1 MPGVASCSKALLA
14 VTTRWSSTDVM
25 MSKCL
30 TWALT
35 VLAGLIVLGPM
46 TAHAQ
51 ATGGGAS
58 YITPF
63 PEGDT
68 YQVRVVGDSLAEGL
82 LGAMNGSMTREA
94 RVQINRRLWTL
105 NRITV
110 NRFDTE
116 LTELLT
122 DLQKDKVHIAVI
134 MLGVQERR
142 NIRAP
147 NGITHRFGSQEWRS
161 EYARRVDQVMKELKA
176 KGIAVYWLGAPSM
189 RSSSADAETQI
200 INDVIRERAYLN
212 GLKYIDTVASFA
224 DGQEGYSAYGP
235 DLNGKISLLR
245 WRDGIHF
252 TYRGYEKLAHFL
264 ERELKRDLAS
274 AKSERSIPL
283 AGNEEEQQRLSALSQ
298 QDEQTN
304 LTGWRA
310 TIDRAKAKAE
320 ARANGGSFFLRSAGG
335 EQKEDS
341 TRINLKTLGPG
352 GRENIVP
359 LEIVRPAIPAS
370 VVALVSRKQ
379 SVDRPTSMGAVLV
392 DQIAGG
398 LNIMS
403 SVSSADETGADGQ
416 MRKISPVQTP
426 FFRVLVKGERLEA
439 RPGRADDFS
448 WPRADP
454 PPLQRSPILDLD
466 DGTDR
471 MPLPGASPLRPR
483 I

>member
-1 MPGVASCSKALLA
+1 
-14 VTTRWSSTDVM
+14 

-30 TWALT
+30 IWALA
-35 VLAGLIVLGPM
+35 VFAGLMVSGPM
-46 TAHAQ
+46 TVYAQ
-51 ATGGGAS
+51 PSAGSAS

-68 YQVRVVGDSLAEGL
+68 YQVRVIGDSLAEGL
-82 LGAMNGSMTREA
+82 LGAMNDSMGGEA
-94 RVQINRRLWTL
+94 RLRINRRLWTL
-105 NRITV
+105 NRITI
-110 NRFDTE
+110 NRFDNE
-116 LTELLT
+116 LTSLLS
-122 DLQKDKVHIAVI
+122 DLQRDKIHIAVI
-134 MLGVQERR
+134 MLGVYERR

-147 NGITHRFGSQEWRS
+147 DGVTHRFGTREWRT
-161 EYARRVDQVMKELKA
+161 EYARRVDKLMKELKA

-189 RSSSADAETQI
+189 RSPAADAETRI

-212 GLKYIDTVASFA
+212 GLKYIDTVAGFS
-224 DGQEGYSAYGP
+224 DGEEGYSAYGP
-235 DLNGKISLLR
+235 DLSGKISLLR

-264 ERELKRDLAS
+264 ERELKRDLAA

-283 AGNEEEQQRLSALSQ
+283 AGSEEEQQRLRALAQ
-298 QDEQTN
+298 ENVQPGF
-304 LTGWRA
+304 TGWGA
-310 TIDRAKAKAE
+310 TIDKSKAKAT
-320 ARANGGSFFLRSAGG
+320 ADSSDGSFFLRSAGG
-335 EQKEDS
+335 EQKEDN
-341 TRINLKTLGPG
+341 TRIDLKTIGPG
-352 GRENIVP
+352 GRENVVP

-379 SVDRPTSMGAVLV
+379 SPDRPTPMGAVLV

-403 SVSSADETGADGQ
+403 SVTSPDETAVDGQ
-416 MRKISPVQTP
+416 LRKVSPVQTP
-426 FFRVLVKGERLEA
+426 FFRVLVKGERLEP

-448 WPRADP
+448 WPRP
-454 PPLQRSPILDLD
+454 EPEPLQQSRGIDLG
-466 DGTDR
+466 DGSSDP